1 MTGTVPALVKYMMDL
16 SVEDKLKIYDLNEHK
31 EKRSLSQNAYS
42 WKLINEIANK
52 VGKSKEEVH
61 MQMIK
66 DYSQC
71 EVIKVL
77 SKIDL
82 SKWDLYF
89 EKIVD
94 KEENGVST
102 SYYKVFTPSHN
113 MNTKEMSIYLDGII
127 QEAENLGIP
136 TLTKNEIERM
146 KLN

>member
-1 MTGTVPALVKYMMDL
+1 MTGDPYRLIKYLVDIP
-16 SVEDKLKIYDLNEHK
+16 DKTKIYDLNEHK

-61 MQMIK
+61 LQMIR

-77 SKIDL
+77 TKIDL
-82 SKWDLYF
+82 SKYDLYF
-89 EKIVD
+89 EKITD
-94 KEENGVST
+94 KEEEGVST
-102 SYYKVFTPSHN
+102 TYYKVYTPSHN

-127 QEAENLGIP
+127 HEAENLGIP
-136 TLTKNEIERM
+136 TLSSEEIERM
-146 KLN
+146 KLV